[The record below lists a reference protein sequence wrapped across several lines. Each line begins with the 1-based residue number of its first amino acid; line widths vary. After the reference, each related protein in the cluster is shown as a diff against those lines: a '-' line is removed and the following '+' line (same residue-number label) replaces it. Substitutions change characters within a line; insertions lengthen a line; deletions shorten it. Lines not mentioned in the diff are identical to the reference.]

1 MKFAGEARV
10 CVFLALQLGSMVKH
24 VKCDHT
30 LVLISAYRERQP
42 LYAAGDGFRNCICR
56 CSILPECKIETTFTT
71 RKAYNRQILHR
82 RLISYARQPVI
93 DAYFLS
99 LRRFLLFVQG
109 LEVEKSKQTTPATR
123 CSTPCRWGRNL
134 IFPSIVVFYAPQFA
148 RDMTQLVGHKGEA

>member
-1 MKFAGEARV
+1 MKFAGEASV

-30 LVLISAYRERQP
+30 LVLISAYRERHP
-42 LYAAGDGFRNCICR
+42 FHT
-56 CSILPECKIETTFTT
+56 LPEMGLEITFAAARFCQCKIETTFTT

-93 DAYFLS
+93 DANFLS

-123 CSTPCRWGRNL
+123 CSTPCRGRNL

-148 RDMTQLVGHKGEA
+148 RDMTQRVGHKGEA